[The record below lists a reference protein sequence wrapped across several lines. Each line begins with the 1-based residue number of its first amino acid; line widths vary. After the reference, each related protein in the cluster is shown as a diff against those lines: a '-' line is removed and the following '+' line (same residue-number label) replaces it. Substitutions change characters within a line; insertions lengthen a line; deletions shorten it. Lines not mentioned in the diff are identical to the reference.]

1 MRFYIHTF
9 GCQMNVNES
18 QKVEALLREEGF
30 EPATSPDGADIIL
43 INTCSVRKKPEQKVF
58 SLVGRLKGKGRII
71 GVMGCVAQQYG
82 ERILEKEK
90 AIDFVIGTQNLHRVP
105 EVIGEVL
112 KAGGRRA
119 ETGFFSPEVSLEIFK
134 APLVTPRVS
143 AYVTIMQGCDRFC
156 SYCIVPFVRGRER
169 SRPSAEILREVQALA
184 DQGIKEIILLGQN
197 VNRYGLDRDNDLTF
211 PQLLRKIDK
220 IGGVTRVR
228 FVTSHPASLDDK
240 TIRLFGELETIC
252 EAIHLPFQSG
262 SNRILKMMGRGYT
275 REMYLDKIYKLRE
288 VQPDIALAAD
298 VMVGF
303 PGETEEDFQETLAL
317 METVQF
323 DNLFSFQFTPRPMT
337 RAAEYPNQVPEE
349 EKSRRLQTLQ
359 AVQSG
364 ITLKKNRE
372 QVGKIKEVLV
382 ERKSKH
388 PKGFMM
394 GRTRDNRVVNFEAS
408 PDLVGREVSVRI
420 LKGFQNSLLGV
431 MEENHVY

>member
-30 EPATSPDGADIIL
+30 EPATSPEGADIIL

-275 REMYLDKIYKLRE
+275 REMYLDKIYKLRK

-382 ERKSKH
+382 ERESKH

>member
-30 EPATSPDGADIIL
+30 EPATSPEGADIIL